1 MLLVWHTVREIIV
14 DPHHGFVK
22 INSKSR
28 LGNVDDVFVFA
39 KQCQQ
44 IYYTYTPSFRKDCSR
59 VDWLSIVKTKP
70 IGRVKVVQDG
80 NNELTMGGDVF
91 QLGELV
97 DLYRVAMFNDLEE
110 NLNFHIVDNIF
121 VDVNAKEL
129 NDVLSSSRHTQVNKD
144 DDSNEINIKDCD
156 KNENGSID
164 EEEDNS
170 D

>member
-1 MLLVWHTVREIIV
+1 
-14 DPHHGFVK
+14 
-22 INSKSR
+22 
-28 LGNVDDVFVFA
+28 
-39 KQCQQ
+39 
-44 IYYTYTPSFRKDCSR
+44 
-59 VDWLSIVKTKP
+59 VKTKP

-110 NLNFHIVDNIF
+110 NLNFHIADNIF

-144 DDSNEINIKDCD
+144 DDINIKDCD